1 MAKKLKDIPTFTKQ
15 FWKKLGDETE
25 DRIRVH
31 TTKGGKDVNNKTF
44 KPYKTHSPF
53 WFTKKVNGKA
63 IKIYAEDYKTRK
75 ASGKIPR
82 QSSTSSKP
90 DLQLTGNMMKNLQ
103 TRGFSK
109 DNVIIGWSGTNAQ
122 KIQWNADNK
131 ERVVTSKK
139 RPVSKGIERFI
150 FKEVDLAIARNAK
163 EATSKPINLKI
174 GK

>member
-15 FWKKLGDETE
+15 FWKKLGDETA

-31 TTKGGKDVNNKTF
+31 TTKDGKDVNNK
-44 KPYKTHSPF
+44 PF
-53 WFTKKVNGKA
+53 EVYSTK
-63 IKIYAEDYKTRK
+63 YRTRK
-75 ASGKIPR
+75 ASGKFKR
-82 QSSTSSKP
+82 QSSTSSKV
-90 DLQLTGNMMKNLQ
+90 DLQLTGDMMRNLQ
-103 TRGFSK
+103 TRGFSR
-109 DNVIIGWSGTNAQ
+109 DNVVIGWRQENAQ
-122 KIQWNADNK
+122 KIQWNADMG
-131 ERVVTSKK
+131 RTVTSKQ

>member
-1 MAKKLKDIPTFTKQ
+1 VAKKLKDIPTFTKQ
-15 FWKKLGDETE
+15 FWKKLGDETA

-31 TTKGGKDVNNKTF
+31 TTKGGKDVNNK
-44 KPYKTHSPF
+44 PF
-53 WFTKKVNGKA
+53 EAYSTK
-63 IKIYAEDYKTRK
+63 YRTRK
-75 ASGKIPR
+75 ASGKFKR
-82 QSSTSSKP
+82 QSSTSSKV

-103 TRGFSK
+103 TRGFSR
-109 DNVIIGWSGTNAQ
+109 DNVVIGWSGTNAQ

>member
-15 FWKKLGDETE
+15 FWKKLGDETA

-44 KPYKTHSPF
+44 EPYST
-53 WFTKKVNGKA
+53 NYRA
-63 IKIYAEDYKTRK
+63 RK
-75 ASGKIPR
+75 ASGKFKR
-82 QSSTSSKP
+82 QSSTSSKV
-90 DLQLTGNMMKNLQ
+90 DLQLTGDMMRNLQ
-103 TRGFSK
+103 TRGFSR
-109 DNVIIGWSGTNAQ
+109 DNVVIGWSGTNAQ
-122 KIQWNADNK
+122 KIQWNDDMG
-131 ERVVTSKK
+131 RTVTSKSK
-139 RPVSKGIERFI
+139 PVTNKIEKFI

>member
-1 MAKKLKDIPTFTKQ
+1 VAKKLKDIPTFTKQ
-15 FWKKLGDETE
+15 FWKKLGDETA

-31 TTKGGKDVNNKTF
+31 TTKGGKDVNNK
-44 KPYKTHSPF
+44 PF
-53 WFTKKVNGKA
+53 EAYSTK
-63 IKIYAEDYKTRK
+63 YRTRK
-75 ASGKIPR
+75 ASGKFKR
-82 QSSTSSKP
+82 QSSTSSKV
-90 DLQLTGNMMKNLQ
+90 DLQLTGDMMRNLQ
-103 TRGFSK
+103 TRGFSR
-109 DNVIIGWSGTNAQ
+109 DNVVVGWSGTNAQ

>member
-1 MAKKLKDIPTFTKQ
+1 MAKTLRDIPTFTKQ
-15 FWKKLGDETE
+15 FWKGVGDEVS
-25 DRIRVH
+25 DQIRVH
-31 TTKGGKDVNNKTF
+31 TTKGGKDVNNK
-44 KPYKTHSPF
+44 PF
-53 WFTKKVNGKA
+53 EAYSTK
-63 IKIYAEDYKTRK
+63 YRTRK
-75 ASGKIPR
+75 ASDKFKR

-103 TRGFSK
+103 TRGFSR
-109 DNVIIGWSGTNAQ
+109 DNVVIGWSGTNAQ

-131 ERVVTSKK
+131 ERVVTSKQ

>member
-1 MAKKLKDIPTFTKQ
+1 VAKKLKDIPTFTKQ
-15 FWKKLGDETE
+15 FWKKLGDETS

-31 TTKGGKDVNNKTF
+31 TTKGGKDVNNK
-44 KPYKTHSPF
+44 PF
-53 WFTKKVNGKA
+53 EAYSTK
-63 IKIYAEDYKTRK
+63 YRTRK
-75 ASGKIPR
+75 ASGKFKR
-82 QSSTSSKP
+82 QSSTSSKV

-103 TRGFSK
+103 TRGFSR
-109 DNVIIGWSGTNAQ
+109 DNVVIGWSGTNAQ

-131 ERVVTSKK
+131 ERVVTSKQ

>member
-1 MAKKLKDIPTFTKQ
+1 VAKKLKDIPTFTKQ
-15 FWKKLGDETE
+15 FWKKLGDETA

-31 TTKGGKDVNNKTF
+31 TTKGGKDVNNK
-44 KPYKTHSPF
+44 PF
-53 WFTKKVNGKA
+53 EAYSTK
-63 IKIYAEDYKTRK
+63 YRTRK
-75 ASGKIPR
+75 ASDKFKR

-103 TRGFSK
+103 TRGFSR
-109 DNVIIGWSGTNAQ
+109 DNVVIGWSGTNAQ

-163 EATSKPINLKI
+163 EATRKPINLKI

>member
-15 FWKKLGDETE
+15 FWKKLGDEIA

-31 TTKGGKDVNNKTF
+31 TTKGGKDVNNK
-44 KPYKTHSPF
+44 PF
-53 WFTKKVNGKA
+53 EAYSTK
-63 IKIYAEDYKTRK
+63 YRTRK
-75 ASGKIPR
+75 ASGKFKR
-82 QSSTSSKP
+82 QSSTSSKV
-90 DLQLTGNMMKNLQ
+90 DLQLTGDMMRNLQ
-103 TRGFSK
+103 TRGFSR
-109 DNVIIGWSGTNAQ
+109 DNVVVGWSGTNAQ

-131 ERVVTSKK
+131 ERVVTSKQ

>member
-15 FWKKLGDETE
+15 FWKKLGDETA

-31 TTKGGKDVNNKTF
+31 TTKGGKDVNNK
-44 KPYKTHSPF
+44 PF
-53 WFTKKVNGKA
+53 EAYSTK
-63 IKIYAEDYKTRK
+63 YRTRK
-75 ASGKIPR
+75 ASGKFKR
-82 QSSTSSKP
+82 QSSTSSKV
-90 DLQLTGNMMKNLQ
+90 DLQLTGDMMRNLQ
-103 TRGFSK
+103 TRGFSR

-131 ERVVTSKK
+131 ERVVTSKTK
-139 RPVSKGIERFI
+139 PVTNKIERFI

>member
-15 FWKKLGDETE
+15 FWKKLGDETA

-31 TTKGGKDVNNKTF
+31 TTKDGKDVNNK
-44 KPYKTHSPF
+44 PF
-53 WFTKKVNGKA
+53 EVYSTK
-63 IKIYAEDYKTRK
+63 YRTRK
-75 ASGKIPR
+75 ASGKFKR
-82 QSSTSSKP
+82 QPSTSSKV
-90 DLQLTGNMMKNLQ
+90 DLQLTGDMMRNLQ
-103 TRGFSK
+103 TRGFSR
-109 DNVIIGWSGTNAQ
+109 DNVVIGWRQENAQ
-122 KIQWNADNK
+122 KIQWNADMG
-131 ERVVTSKK
+131 RTVTSKQ